1 PMGESIQSAIDEVL
15 EGRIDAYAEV
25 VRRYQDEVWRIVA
38 FALRDVAATEDLVQ
52 QVFVNAYAS
61 LETYRAGMDFGAWL
75 RSIARNLVRSEIR
88 RRMREEKR
96 LKAYH
101 EHLLERVADDK
112 AAERHEARLRE
123 ALSRCREK
131 LAPTSRRALDL
142 RYRRGLGFG
151 EVAQALGRTAAAA
164 RQMLSRVRLELRRC
178 IEGRM
183 ARS

>member
-1 PMGESIQSAIDEVL
+1 MGESIQSAIDEVL
-15 EGRIDAYAEV
+15 KGRIDAYAEV

-52 QVFVNAYAS
+52 QVFVNAYVN

-88 RRMREEKR
+88 RRMRDEKK

-101 EHLLERVADDK
+101 ERLLERFGDDK
-112 AAERHEARLRE
+112 SAERHEARLRE
-123 ALSRCREK
+123 ALSRCRKK

-142 RYRRGLGFG
+142 RYARALGFRD
-151 EVAQALGRTAAAA
+151 VAETLGRTVAAT
-164 RQMLSRVRLELRRC
+164 RQMLARVRLALRRC